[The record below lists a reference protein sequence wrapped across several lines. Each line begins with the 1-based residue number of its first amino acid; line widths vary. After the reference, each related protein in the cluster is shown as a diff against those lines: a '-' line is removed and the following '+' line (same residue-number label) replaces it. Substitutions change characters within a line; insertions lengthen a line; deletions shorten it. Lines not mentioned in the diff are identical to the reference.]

1 MLWDEFLT
9 LLSGLNDKTPLGRV
23 VAIRAERDPEA
34 IRKFSRDERRIRS
47 EWAEWKSQQR
57 ASAPKISRESYKA
70 AMEQIQ
76 AAFKSMAGGG

>member
-1 MLWDEFLT
+1 MLWDEFCT
-9 LLSGLNDKTPLGRV
+9 LLAGLNDKTPLGRV
-23 VAIRAERDPEA
+23 VSIRAERDPEI

-47 EWAEWKSQQR
+47 EWAEWKSRQR